1 MKASVKV
8 KTYHQMCV
16 NSIRP
21 ITAIVLSSKAAP
33 KQRTK
38 HATEKTLLQKDL
50 QYMYTHKQDTQKLN
64 IDIC

>member
-16 NSIRP
+16 NSI
-21 ITAIVLSSKAAP
+21 ITAIALSSKAAP